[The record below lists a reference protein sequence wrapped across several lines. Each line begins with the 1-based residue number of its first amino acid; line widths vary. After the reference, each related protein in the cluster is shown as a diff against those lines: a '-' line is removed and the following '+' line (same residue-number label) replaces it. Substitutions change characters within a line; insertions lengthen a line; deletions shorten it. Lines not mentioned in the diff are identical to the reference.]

1 MTPCRHL
8 ARTGAPPTAANLA
21 RAVRTHGRLGRRRR
35 SLVVGGGNVASQFA
49 DAGLLDEVR
58 VTVVPVVLGTGKPL
72 FDRRV
77 GGEPMRLIGVA
88 PKPNGMVE
96 LAYELAERP

>member
-1 MTPCRHL
+1 
-8 ARTGAPPTAANLA
+8 
-21 RAVRTHGRLGRRRR
+21 
-35 SLVVGGGNVASQFA
+35 
-49 DAGLLDEVR
+49 
-58 VTVVPVVLGTGKPL
+58 VVLGTGKPL

-88 PKPNGMVE
+88 PKANGMVG